1 MEAIYHIPAMLR
13 ETIEGLAVKPG
24 GVYVDV
30 TFGGGGHSRAILE
43 RLTNPTPASKPHLYS
58 FDQDIEAYENVQ
70 RDDVRCTKESRITS
84 GTTDKTIN
92 GGNNAAERDKE
103 ENKEGHLYS
112 FDQDIEAFNNSQ
124 LTIHNSQ
131 SEDGDEGFVNNPR
144 WTFVHSNFRYL
155 KNWMDYYGVKEIDG
169 LLADLG
175 VSFHHFDC
183 PERGFSFRFSASL
196 DMRMN
201 QTAKRTAAD
210 IINTYSEEDL
220 ARIFWLY
227 GEMKNGRG
235 IARNICKAR
244 LQKPILRTEELIEAA
259 FKLKVE
265 SLKLKEV
272 EELRFH
278 PRPLPPHEGEG
289 GRITSGT
296 TDKTINGGKNAAEQ
310 DKERDSAEYR
320 REQDKEKGAGL
331 KTREQNEEDGNPPS
345 MADTRELEIPA
356 QYKKDLARL
365 FQALRIEVNDEMGA
379 LREMLVAARD
389 LLKPGGRIAILTYHS
404 LEDRLVKNFL
414 RSGNLEGN
422 IEKDF
427 YGNAITPFDVIE
439 KGRTASD
446 DEVERNPRS
455 RSAKLRVGRKK

>member
-1 MEAIYHIPAMLR
+1 MENVYHIPAMLK
-13 ETIEGLAVKPG
+13 ETIEGLAIKPN

-43 RLTNPTPASKPHLYS
+43 TLENSQITINNLQRACKSSVQNKGHLYS
-58 FDQDIEAYENVQ
+58 FDQDIEAYENAI
-70 RDDVRCTKESRITS
+70 K
-84 GTTDKTIN
+84 G
-92 GGNNAAERDKE
+92 
-103 ENKEGHLYS
+103 EGE
-112 FDQDIEAFNNSQ
+112 DRAFM
-124 LTIHNSQ
+124 H
-131 SEDGDEGFVNNPR
+131 DAK

-155 KNWMDYYGVKEIDG
+155 RNWMDYYGVKEIDG

-183 PERGFSFRFSASL
+183 PERGFSFRFSAPL

-210 IINTYSEEDL
+210 IVNTYSEEEL
-220 ARIFWLY
+220 AKVFWLY
-227 GEMKNGRG
+227 GELKNGRS

-244 LQKPILRTEELIEAA
+244 SQKPILRTEELVGAA
-259 FKLKVE
+259 MGLPLAKLTGTE
-265 SLKLKEV
+265 QGATQG
-272 EELRFH
+272 EE
-278 PRPLPPHEGEG
+278 E
-289 GRITSGT
+289 
-296 TDKTINGGKNAAEQ
+296 
-310 DKERDSAEYR
+310 
-320 REQDKEKGAGL
+320 
-331 KTREQNEEDGNPPS
+331 GNPPRL
-345 MADTRELEIPA
+345 ADVRELDIPA

-414 RSGNLEGN
+414 RSGNLEGT

-427 YGNAITPFDVIE
+427 YGNNLSPFEVIE
-439 KGRTASD
+439 KGREASEE
-446 DEVERNPRS
+446 EVELNPRA
-455 RSAKLRVGRKK
+455 RSAKLRVAERRSN